1 MAVWSQS
8 GASMSDKHTD
18 SKLEKLETEL
28 LLEGVLRYYGY
39 DFRDY
44 ESGAVRRRIR
54 EAMLAGRVS
63 TISRFQERMLHEPAF
78 LERFVRAFSKTG
90 LSMFCEPGFY
100 RAFRTKVI
108 PQLRTYPFVRIWHAG
123 CSTGEEVYSLAILLQ
138 EENISQRTRI
148 YATDLSEEVVRQART
163 GSFSASA
170 ADAFAENY
178 LKAGGRGSL
187 TDYFKKKGRRLL
199 IDASLKK
206 NIVFSEHNLAT
217 DGSFNEFQVIICRD
231 VLGNFN
237 HKLRERAGRLIYDS
251 LSHFGILALGAK
263 ESLDEL
269 PYEDD
274 YAELDREGC
283 LYQKHGSTVISA
295 VGGMEEKEAQRV

>member
-1 MAVWSQS
+1 
-8 GASMSDKHTD
+8 MSDKHTG
-18 SKLEKLETEL
+18 SKLEQLETDL
-28 LLEGVLRYYGY
+28 LLEAVLRYYGY

-44 ESGAVRRRIR
+44 EPGAVRRRIR

-63 TISRFQERMLHEPAF
+63 TISRFQERVLHEPAF
-78 LERFVRAFSKTG
+78 LERFVRAFSKSG

-100 RAFRTKVI
+100 RAFRTKVV

-138 EENISQRTRI
+138 EENINQRTRI

-178 LKAGGRGSL
+178 LKSGGSGSL
-187 TDYFKKKGRRLL
+187 KDYFKKKGRRLL
-199 IDASLKK
+199 IDPSLKK

-237 HKLRERAGRLIYDS
+237 DKLRERAGRLIYDS

-269 PYEDD
+269 PHEDD

-283 LYQKHGSTVISA
+283 LYQKHGSSQSAMRQGMKRSAFDRTVATRLI
-295 VGGMEEKEAQRV
+295 K

>member
-1 MAVWSQS
+1 
-8 GASMSDKHTD
+8 MSDKHTD
-18 SKLEKLETEL
+18 SKLEQLETDL
-28 LLEGVLRYYGY
+28 LLEALLRYYGY

-44 ESGAVRRRIR
+44 EAGAVRRRIR

-63 TISRFQERMLHEPAF
+63 TISRFQERMLREPAL

-90 LSMFCEPGFY
+90 LSMFCEPAFY
-100 RAFRTKVI
+100 RAFRTKVL

-138 EENISQRTRI
+138 EENINQRTRI

-163 GSFSASA
+163 GSFPASA
-170 ADAFAENY
+170 ADAFTGNH
-178 LKAGGRGSL
+178 LTAGGSGSL
-187 TDYFKKKGRRLL
+187 KDYFKKKGRRLL
-199 IDASLKK
+199 IDPSLKK

-251 LSHFGILALGAK
+251 LSQFGFLALGAR

-269 PYEDD
+269 PYEDH
-274 YAELDREGC
+274 YALLDGEGC
-283 LYQKHGSTVISA
+283 LHQKHGSSVISA
-295 VGGMEEKEAQRV
+295 IAGAEPKEAQRR